1 MQTKRKRK
9 QWVLIAFSM
18 IATFMLQLVTP
29 LTANAEERIYSS
41 NSFMTYEYKHITR
54 DGTSSYWDYSYTYS
68 ISSNKPYK
76 LVAIE
81 DWSEHGEGGYDMDTG
96 IIYLVNDIN
105 DINFTYTVMCE
116 DNCAEKHNC
125 GHTSSV
131 RTYTESDFKKYYD
144 SDGNFLCYGIKQRV
158 GSHFYNSENNSYWEY
173 QYATL
178 SLNDACFNYKTTVEH
193 LGFTNEDNAL
203 LSDEGYEKCVQA
215 IYEGKVPL
223 NGQFD
228 SSTAIYD
235 TNIPT
240 PNITVKKDYT
250 FGFNNDSDGYYFQV
264 KGRWYSV
271 DDIELYKENLQW
283 AYKYE
288 SIIKSNLTDWVT
300 TNEKASTTM
309 QDLNFA
315 TFGKTA
321 FDSFLSYY
329 PIANRSYTGGTNA
342 LGNFF
347 NGYNDALSQ
356 IKMLLSQPTTFYNGI
371 EIYIRYYTFDENGV
385 AHYGKWCHYY
395 DDLANASGSNGVI
408 DDLKNNEDK
417 DLHNGY
423 QSEIGVDDD
432 KLLELENSNNSKNDI
447 DLKPE
452 EDNRYTD
459 QIVSVDDL
467 DLSNLINSL
476 GGLKEQGSELINMFT
491 TVFSFLPSWLVTL
504 IVCSFGLCCVI
515 GVWKVIRG

>member
-9 QWVLIAFSM
+9 QWALLAFTM
-18 IATFMLQLVTP
+18 IATFVLQIATP
-29 LTANAEERIYSS
+29 LTANAEEQRYSVDNFLYYDYTKKS
-41 NSFMTYEYKHITR
+41 YNGETYDDYKYAYSFSANKPFKLASIEDVKKPFESENTIIGQYGIIFLFEDITDIQAKREVDLIEDDCKSCSHTSISYEY
-54 DGTSSYWDYSYTYS
+54 
-68 ISSNKPYK
+68 
-76 LVAIE
+76 
-81 DWSEHGEGGYDMDTG
+81 
-96 IIYLVNDIN
+96 
-105 DINFTYTVMCE
+105 
-116 DNCAEKHNC
+116 
-125 GHTSSV
+125 
-131 RTYTESDFKKYYD
+131 TEEDFKKYYD
-144 SDGNFLCYGIKQRV
+144 NDGNFLCYGLTFW
-158 GSHFYNSENNSYWEY
+158 SSYEKYDTETSTHWEVLDY
-173 QYATL
+173 LTI
-178 SLNDACFNYKTTVEH
+178 LNDSCFSYMTTREQ
-193 LGFTNEDNAL
+193 LGFSDDSSPV
-203 LSDEGYEKCVQA
+203 LSGEAYAECVKA
-215 IYEGKVPL
+215 IYNGTLRP
-223 NGQFD
+223 NGQFNE
-228 SSTAIYD
+228 STAIYD

-240 PNITVKKDYT
+240 PKITVKNDYS

-271 DDIELYKENLQW
+271 DDIELYKEKLQW
-283 AYKYE
+283 CYKYE

-300 TNEKASTTM
+300 TNEKASTSM

-329 PIANRSYTGGTNA
+329 PIENRSYSGGTNS

-395 DDLANASGSNGVI
+395 DDLANQDGSNGVI
-408 DDLKNNEDK
+408 DDYIHNDDK

-423 QSEIGVDDD
+423 QSEFGVDDD
-432 KLLELENSNNSKNDI
+432 KLLELESSNNSKNDI